1 LSEQPVGSIQSK
13 AANTRPYYVFASQ
26 FPQGRDF
33 PPEKLI
39 AETPTCRAYL
49 QVSRFPIRTIGYVSD
64 GI

>member
-1 LSEQPVGSIQSK
+1 ML
-13 AANTRPYYVFASQ
+13 FASQ

-33 PPEKLI
+33 PAEKLI
-39 AETPTCRAYL
+39 AKTPNCRAYL